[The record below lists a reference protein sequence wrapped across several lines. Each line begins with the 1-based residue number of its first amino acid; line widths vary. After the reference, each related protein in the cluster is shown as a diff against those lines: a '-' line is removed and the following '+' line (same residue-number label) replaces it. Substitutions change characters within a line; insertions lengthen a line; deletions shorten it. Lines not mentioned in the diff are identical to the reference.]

1 MYFKGG
7 TWIVT
12 YVDRGCRGGDGRET
26 GSTGDGRVFFLPSEA
41 PPLSPVPVGTSRT
54 AHSNPPPPPHPR
66 THPLISDLWHRG
78 AATRV
83 RVCPRAC
90 VFVRAFVP
98 LTLFAASYAS
108 PPLNQP

>member
-1 MYFKGG
+1 MDSD
-7 TWIVT
+7 V
-12 YVDRGCRGGDGRET
+12 RGSWMSGRET
-26 GSTGDGRVFFLPSEA
+26 DVRRDRQVTVEFFFNP
-41 PPLSPVPVGTSRT
+41 PPLAPVPVGTSRT
-54 AHSNPPPPPHPR
+54 AHSNPPHPR
-66 THPLISDLWHRG
+66 THPPISDLWHRG

-90 VFVRAFVP
+90 VCVRAFVP

>member
-1 MYFKGG
+1 M
-7 TWIVT
+7 T
-12 YVDRGCRGGDGRET
+12 YVDRDRGCRGGDGRDTGET
-26 GSTGDGRVFFLPSEA
+26 GDSRVFFLPS
-41 PPLSPVPVGTSRT
+41 PSRPCTGTSRT

-83 RVCPRAC
+83 RVCPCAC
-90 VFVRAFVP
+90 VSVRAFVP